1 MKNTTPETENLYP
14 KLLASLDHPEVLLAA
29 AEVGEELGCSIYLVG
44 GPVRDFFLG
53 RGLKDLDLVAEGKA
67 DTAAEALARKLSGRI
82 KAHSP
87 FGTFKIIY
95 PGGEVD
101 LAMARREIYPAPA
114 ALPRVEPA
122 SIEEDLYRRDFTAN
136 AMAVAL
142 SGPRQGRLLD
152 PFSGLADLRRG
163 VLRVLHLNSFVD
175 DPTRIFRAGRYA
187 VRFRWALAEETL
199 QALGRAYRTEAP
211 RRLSPARILGEIKR
225 ILEESDPENVLRCLE
240 IMGLWLALEL
250 PAPPGHFASLWP
262 ILRRN
267 LSPKTLLKGVA
278 IALARGKPH
287 LLLRLGL
294 QPGEVEK
301 YSRSWEDLC
310 RHSPELAGAPSPS
323 RRYRL
328 LETYSPEII
337 CAYFLHH
344 KELEYIAKEYFELKN
359 ITTEISG
366 KDLKRELGLT
376 SGPLLGRIL
385 REVFYA
391 RLDGRVKSREDEL
404 RLARELLAKE
414 G

>member
-29 AEVGEELGCSIYLVG
+29 TEVGEELGCSIYLVG

-53 RGLKDLDLVAEGKA
+53 RRLKDLDLVVEEKA
-67 DTAAEALARKLSGRI
+67 DAAAKALARKLSGRI
-82 KAHSP
+82 KSHSP
-87 FGTFKIIY
+87 FGTFKIVY
-95 PGGEVD
+95 SGGEVD
-101 LAMARREIYPAPA
+101 LAMARRETYPAPA

-122 SIEEDLYRRDFTAN
+122 SIDEDLHRRDFTAN

-142 SGPRQGRLLD
+142 SGPRRGRLLD
-152 PFSGLADLRRG
+152 PFSGLADLREG
-163 VLRVLHLNSFVD
+163 VLRVLHLDSFVD

-187 VRFRWALAEETL
+187 VRFGWALAEETL
-199 QALGRAYRTEAP
+199 QALGRAYRTQAP
-211 RRLSPARILGEIKR
+211 LRLSPARILGEIKR
-225 ILEESDPENVLRCLE
+225 ILEEPDPENVLRCLE

-250 PAPPGHFASLWP
+250 PPPPEHFSSLWP

-267 LSPKTLLKGVA
+267 LPTRTLLKGMI
-278 IALARGKPH
+278 IALAHGESH

-294 QPGEVEK
+294 QPGEAER
-301 YSRSWEDLC
+301 YSRSWEELC
-310 RHSPELAGAPSPS
+310 RHSPELTRASSPS

-328 LETYSPEII
+328 LETYPPEII
-337 CAYFLHH
+337 CAYFLHY
-344 KELEYIAKEYFELKN
+344 KELEYIAKEYFKLKN
-359 ITTEISG
+359 ISLEISG

-376 SGPLLGRIL
+376 PGPLLGRIL

-391 RLDGRVKSREDEL
+391 RLDGRVKNREDEL
-404 RLARELLAKE
+404 RLARELLARE